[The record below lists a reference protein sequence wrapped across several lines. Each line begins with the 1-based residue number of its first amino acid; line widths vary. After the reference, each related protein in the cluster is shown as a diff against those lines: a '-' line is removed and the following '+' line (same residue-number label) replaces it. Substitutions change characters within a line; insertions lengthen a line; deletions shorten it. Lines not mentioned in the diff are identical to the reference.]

1 MTPYDTFGALYD
13 MQDFLTS
20 YLDASFKGEVA
31 QFALHTDRTE
41 DEAYE
46 WYLADTFDP
55 PADLSQAYVARYQAA
70 MQNLLKQSSYTVGTP
85 RLEPGLFSYQID
97 VTITPNN
104 SLADAYHEFEQ
115 GTYYSIDEASEAL
128 VAALEKYA
136 AAPTYGT
143 ETTLTVPVNMETLTT
158 ADQEGSDM
166 ATLATTIL
174 PSP

>member
-85 RLEPGLFSYQID
+85 RLEPGFSAIR
-97 VTITPNN
+97 
-104 SLADAYHEFEQ
+104 S
-115 GTYYSIDEASEAL
+115 
-128 VAALEKYA
+128 
-136 AAPTYGT
+136 
-143 ETTLTVPVNMETLTT
+143 TLRSRPTT
-158 ADQEGSDM
+158 ALP
-166 ATLATTIL
+166 TLPRVRAGNL
-174 PSP
+174 LLYR